1 MIEIKE
7 RAFGKSETTKTRKQK
22 VDSNNYRATDH
33 VFSNSA
39 SSGKSSKIKEKDF
52 ETLFGKKE
60 AEEVKES
67 IIERYDRMKAKA
79 KGDAIF
85 EKLNEVVQQEK
96 ERQRQEEE
104 QKKYLLELE
113 RIRKQIE
120 EEKQKKFEEFK
131 KKQQLRNEEIRKVYF
146 KLDEWEIEIAKEN
159 GIFEPETIPA
169 ELLEM
174 NELTDKLEEYNRIIE
189 DAEKEVRKKLIKG
202 YDDFLNMLTHTIL
215 PDLNDGFMDNL
226 KEAFRDASLGIKSE
240 FLENWWKEMREKYE
254 DIHSGSETI
263 WGIEIQQDLAQGML
277 DFLKYEGVYEDT
289 WNSEPVSNEE

>member
-22 VDSNNYRATDH
+22 VDSNNYSATDY
-33 VFSNSA
+33 VFSNS
-39 SSGKSSKIKEKDF
+39 SSSVKNSKIKEKDF

-79 KGDAIF
+79 KGDAIY
-85 EKLNEVVQQEK
+85 EKYN
-96 ERQRQEEE
+96 R
-104 QKKYLLELE
+104 LLELE
-113 RIRKQIE
+113 RIRKELE

-263 WGIEIQQDLAQGML
+263 WGIEIQQDLAQAML
-277 DFLKYEGVYEDT
+277 DFLKYEGFYEDT
-289 WNSEPVSNEE
+289 WSSEPVSNEE